1 MNSAYEKSNDVLS
14 IDLLRVYLS
23 ARSKLDE
30 TIPVPNLELVWARAT
45 DRLRE
50 TLDEEDF
57 VISEYAVDEWSKLAR
72 IIETYVPTFFQDSTR
87 ISEYN
92 EDRKRLAGAIEDEL
106 DMMDRPDDQD
116 ELEQTVSRLRSLAG
130 SFEELNYNEVIDGD
144 NLTRLA
150 SRLESRASR
159 YEEQDDDDDNDDNVD
174 INEPIKSNAFDV
186 AAFFADL

>member
-1 MNSAYEKSNDVLS
+1 
-14 IDLLRVYLS
+14 
-23 ARSKLDE
+23 
-30 TIPVPNLELVWARAT
+30 VWARAT

-72 IIETYVPTFFQDSTR
+72 IIEIYVPTFFEDVTR

-92 EDRKRLAGAIEDEL
+92 EDRERLAGAIEDEL
-106 DMMDRPDDQD
+106 DMMDRPDDED

-130 SFEELNYNEVIDGD
+130 SFEELSYDEVIGSASV
-144 NLTRLA
+144 TKLA

-159 YEEQDDDDDNDDNVD
+159 YEEQDDDDDNDEAVRID
-174 INEPIKSNAFDV
+174 EPIKSDAFDV
-186 AAFFADL
+186 AALFVDL